1 MKIYDREKASYYE
14 EKEYGKK
21 KLEILYN
28 TFIGRVLLKYIF
40 ASRWLSKLVSLYQK
54 SRLSKKDISKF
65 ISKNNIDMKE
75 YKEASE
81 YNSFSD
87 FFKRK
92 RIIKKSPNIDENDFI
107 AIADSKLQV
116 FNISKELVLD
126 VKYSKYNI
134 CDIVQNT
141 ELSKD
146 YEEGICLVFRLAVDD
161 YHRYVYLDD
170 GKLKSSKYIKG
181 TLHTIRPISKEYN
194 VYSRNSRVVSVLN
207 TKNFGQVVQ
216 IEVGAMLIGKINN
229 SSNLEFKKLDEK
241 GFFDYGGST
250 IILLL
255 KKDVIKIDEDIMKNS
270 IDGIETKVKIGMKIG
285 EKRGL

>member
-14 EKEYGKK
+14 EVEYGKK

-28 TFIGRVLLKYIF
+28 TFIGRVLLRCIF

-54 SRLSKKDISKF
+54 SRLSKKDIQKF
-65 ISKNNIDMKE
+65 ISKNNIDMKD

-92 RIIKKSPNIDENDFI
+92 RIIEKSPEIGKNDFV

-116 FNISKELVLD
+116 FNITKNLVLD

-134 CDIVQNT
+134 CDIVQDD
-141 ELSKD
+141 ELANE
-146 YEEGICLVFRLAVDD
+146 YENGICLVFRLAVDD
-161 YHRYVYLDD
+161 YHRYAYLDD
-170 GKLKSSKYIKG
+170 GSIKSSKYIKG
-181 TLHTIRPISKEYN
+181 TLHTIRPISKDYN
-194 VYSRNSRVVSVLN
+194 VYSRNSRVVSVLD

-216 IEVGAMLIGKINN
+216 VEVGAMLIGKINN
-229 SSNLEFKKLDEK
+229 SSSLEFKKLDEK

-255 KKDVIKIDEDIMKNS
+255 KKDVVKIDEDIMKNS

>member
-1 MKIYDREKASYYE
+1 MKIYDRENASYYE
-14 EKEYGKK
+14 EIEYGKE

-65 ISKNNIDMKE
+65 IAKNNIDMKE
-75 YKEASE
+75 YEEASE

-92 RIIKKSPNIDENDFI
+92 RIIKKLPNIDENDFI

-134 CDIVQNT
+134 CDIVKNT
-141 ELSKD
+141 EISKE
-146 YEEGICLVFRLAVDD
+146 YEDGTCLVFRLAVDD

-170 GKLKSSKYIKG
+170 GNLKSTKYIKG
-181 TLHTIRPISKEYN
+181 TLHTIRPISKDYN
-194 VYSRNSRVVSVLN
+194 VYSRNSRVVSVLD

-229 SSNLEFKKLDEK
+229 SSSLEFKKIDEK

-270 IDGIETKVKIGMKIG
+270 KDGIETKVKIGMKIG